1 LVEKIIQAYSS
12 TGRNSPFLDVISDC
26 AGYFAVILLFA
37 LFQQTAPYVEWK
49 ERANDIK
56 LLFTSNSKYS
66 TVHVP
71 LAVHGPCYI

>member
-1 LVEKIIQAYSS
+1 MKTSS
-12 TGRNSPFLDVISDC
+12 FMDVISDC

-56 LLFTSNSKYS
+56 PFYFFTL
-66 TVHVP
+66 TV
-71 LAVHGPCYI
+71 I